1 VIRTTPLNAQLA
13 CLAYVDLTIEPSA
26 ITGGQYRVDA
36 K

>member
-1 VIRTTPLNAQLA
+1 MRTAPLNAQSA

-26 ITGGQYRVDA
+26 ITGGQYRDDA